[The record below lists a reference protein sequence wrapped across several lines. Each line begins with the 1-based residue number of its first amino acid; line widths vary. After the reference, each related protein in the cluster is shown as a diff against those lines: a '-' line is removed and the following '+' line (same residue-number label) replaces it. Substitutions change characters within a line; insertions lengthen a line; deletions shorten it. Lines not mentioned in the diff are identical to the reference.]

1 MASSQFEFGL
11 LRSNS
16 QQMNVPRGVFVE
28 RHGLKK
34 NVVSI
39 CLSCNF
45 VCLIDNF
52 VDSLPDLESV
62 RIHLL
67 ANFAFKPFPVKG
79 PHVLVLSTRWF
90 FLFLSKD
97 PTLQALEMDKTDST
111 LAFACNDKWVLVVI
125 FIAPAD
131 SALDVVHFVGIDVFG
146 SSDLHGL
153 SQLLMVQF
161 FLGHLHEVTFE
172 ILDSEPNSS
181 ELDSVKL
188 LDLVVIFASFVLQ
201 RSSYQPKSINR
212 LFFLFFGANS
222 VVKEIAFFIFFE
234 LAKTPAVWMLDLV
247 DDMIRLSEI
256 YLILIPDDLA
266 LRLSLERHLDDVS

>member
-11 LRSNS
+11 LRSYS

-79 PHVLVLSTRWF
+79 PHVLVLSTWWF

-125 FIAPAD
+125 FIAPTD

-201 RSSYQPKSINR
+201 RSSYQPKSIN
-212 LFFLFFGANS
+212 
-222 VVKEIAFFIFFE
+222 
-234 LAKTPAVWMLDLV
+234 
-247 DDMIRLSEI
+247 
-256 YLILIPDDLA
+256 
-266 LRLSLERHLDDVS
+266 